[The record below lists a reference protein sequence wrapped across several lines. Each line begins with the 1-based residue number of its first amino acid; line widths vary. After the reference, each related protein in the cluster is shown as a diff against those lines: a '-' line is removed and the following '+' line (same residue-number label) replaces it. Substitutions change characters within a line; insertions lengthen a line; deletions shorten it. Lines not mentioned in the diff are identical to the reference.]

1 MKTLSSLESVM
12 AAMLLGSTSLA
23 AASKYFKFN
32 DESRWLTRAHATGN
46 SASGEL
52 SAPAS
57 GYGVDVLQWDVEV
70 SPGQV
75 QVLNG
80 TVEEVYSQVLQLNP
94 DYALSTTAQRR
105 SELQP
110 RSRLVCGNYGL
121 AHKNR
126 ILEGVRYLRT
136 LNAAPRNG
144 PGPANCGRV
153 SCSYNSAIWWCNDNT
168 TPKTLDGWDWIAN
181 SAQTIV
187 DSCASGASQVSG
199 QNYED
204 GNWNTIVCSDSC

>member
-1 MKTLSSLESVM
+1 MKIFSSLESVV
-12 AAMLLGSTSLA
+12 AVMLFGSTSLA
-23 AASKYFKFN
+23 APS
-32 DESRWLTRAHATGN
+32 ESTLDQ
-46 SASGEL
+46 L
-52 SAPAS
+52 SAPVS

-70 SPGQV
+70 SPGEV
-75 QVLNG
+75 VLFNG
-80 TVEEVYSQVLQLNP
+80 TVEEVYSQVLELNP
-94 DYALSTTAQRR
+94 AYELSMSAQRR
-105 SELQP
+105 SNLER
-110 RSRLVCGNYGL
+110 RSRVVCGNYGL
-121 AHKNR
+121 ASKDR
-126 ILEGVRYLRT
+126 IQEGINYLRT

-168 TPKTLDGWDWIAN
+168 TPKTLDGWDWLAN

-187 DSCASGASQVSG
+187 NTCASGASQVSG